1 MPQVRVR
8 SLDANLG
15 PSRYREFTRLTTK
28 AEVIG
33 YVQKKK
39 RELCS
44 SRKIMLCLKVMA

>member
-1 MPQVRVR
+1 VPQVRVR

-33 YVQKKK
+33 YVQKK
-39 RELCS
+39 RAGALQLPRDHALS
-44 SRKIMLCLKVMA
+44 